1 MDDYH
6 EVTEQMSD
14 EPEQSVIPDPEPRFD
29 TRLGKPFITIDI
41 PDAQLA
47 VLQGIPDDTE
57 DDT

>member
-1 MDDYH
+1 
-6 EVTEQMSD
+6 MSD